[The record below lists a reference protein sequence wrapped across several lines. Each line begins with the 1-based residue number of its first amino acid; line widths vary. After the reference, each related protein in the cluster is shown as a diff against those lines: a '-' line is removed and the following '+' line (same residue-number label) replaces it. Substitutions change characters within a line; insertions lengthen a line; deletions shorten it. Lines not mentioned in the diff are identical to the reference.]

1 MITTQGI
8 EQKCFHCG
16 EPFRAKRRRLCCSM
30 ECYEKQRNK
39 ERKRLAQ
46 QKPSGYA
53 MAAQRAGEAYDAKVE
68 DELDGRLKAWYRLQR
83 MKLDRKVKESRS
95 GATLEDGDGD

>member
-1 MITTQGI
+1 
-8 EQKCFHCG
+8 
-16 EPFRAKRRRLCCSM
+16 M

-46 QKPSGYA
+46 QKPNGYA
-53 MAAQRAGEAYDAKVE
+53 MAAQRAGEAYDAKAE
-68 DELDGRLKAWYRLQR
+68 DELDGRLRAWYRLQR
-83 MKLDRKVKESRS
+83 MKRERKVKESRS